1 MASSGLNRW
10 PGLPPGRAP
19 ARSARAPPKAGANG
33 RGGYRRGRWDRMP
46 EPLTRT
52 VLGGALGPAG
62 RASRPLNLASQWL
75 VTQHHRSQPAV
86 AARRN
91 RDRARSATC
100 RALSGGPCAPVRSP
114 CRPKPGLATAFK
126 AAGAPS
132 HGVGCCSPLR
142 SAEAD
147 AITGQSVAVGH
158 AGRHNYPP
166 RRVGVRRRITSGAG
180 RFSDARLP
188 EVVISLRKLLYRA
201 GSAGLS
207 QGLLQ
212 APQKPHKSAT
222 RRPSPQESH
231 GRNGTLRY
239 TCDAC

>member
-19 ARSARAPPKAGANG
+19 ARSARAPPKAGAND

-46 EPLTRT
+46 EPPTRT

-62 RASRPLNLASQWL
+62 QASRPLNLASQWL
-75 VTQHHRSQPAV
+75 VTQHHRSQPTV

-166 RRVGVRRRITSGAG
+166 RRVGVRRVSYHHRTDELAIFDTVDDIQANAKV
-180 RFSDARLP
+180 FSLMTPSFRHVR
-188 EVVISLRKLLYRA
+188 ES
-201 GSAGLS
+201 S
-207 QGLLQ
+207 Q
-212 APQKPHKSAT
+212 S
-222 RRPSPQESH
+222 RRPGMS
-231 GRNGTLRY
+231 
-239 TCDAC
+239 

>member
-1 MASSGLNRW
+1 MPRWRLLTGVRRLPDDAGRRDQHSAAVLNVGETTRSAGVIMASSGLNRW

-75 VTQHHRSQPAV
+75 VTQYHRSQPAV

-166 RRVGVRRRITSGAG
+166 RRVG
-180 RFSDARLP
+180 DL
-188 EVVISLRKLLYRA
+188 ISYQIDRKERTAIVSKVERA
-201 GSAGLS
+201 
-207 QGLLQ
+207 
-212 APQKPHKSAT
+212 
-222 RRPSPQESH
+222 
-231 GRNGTLRY
+231 
-239 TCDAC
+239 

>member
-33 RGGYRRGRWDRMP
+33 RGGYRRGQWDRMP

-166 RRVGVRRRITSGAG
+166 RRVGRESVGSASGPASPISTEQGRRVGGLGPGLACESADARSGCPANRSAG
-180 RFSDARLP
+180 R
-188 EVVISLRKLLYRA
+188 
-201 GSAGLS
+201 
-207 QGLLQ
+207 
-212 APQKPHKSAT
+212 APGFFWHPPAV
-222 RRPSPQESH
+222 P
-231 GRNGTLRY
+231 
-239 TCDAC
+239 A